1 MPKIRRRDILFH
13 IENEVQFESLK
24 PLIEHIRDNTN
35 ITFDIVVPDDTSA
48 NTAINKKVHDGGAKL
63 IKAQG
68 FAITRSIDGAEMPD
82 KIVNTEY
89 KVLLSA
95 YMYRWHYDHIKARYR
110 IMFPYASYYF
120 NKPQWTIS
128 SFIERDFMADALLS
142 HAIGTQ
148 EACNIFTKTYIVP
161 SLKLM
166 DYKKKR
172 NKNSKPTLLFAP
184 TYNEIDFAENF
195 IDCVNI
201 LKSTYK
207 IAMRGHHRVV
217 NLDSNK
223 DISQR
228 LYEQADIIY
237 DMSEHSLSDTLGEV
251 DIVLSDN
258 SATIFDA
265 IYCSVPVVLFSDD
278 TNSLKYRDI
287 DTIQSKLVSSGD
299 VLWTNNPR
307 EIKKITD
314 KTLSEEYQKKQ
325 EKVREKLF
333 PGGFNV
339 NPVEHWMSVL
349 NRYLNDAV
357 SEEYRLAKRYDVEY
371 RLSIADGLLGAN
383 NRIAELDAQ
392 VLSQNTVL
400 NQKNQIIQN
409 EISPGIK
416 TSLKR
421 LMKAVYRK
429 IYI

>member
-1 MPKIRRRDILFH
+1 M
-13 IENEVQFESLK
+13 EV
-24 PLIEHIRDNTN
+24 
-35 ITFDIVVPDDTSA
+35 
-48 NTAINKKVHDGGAKL
+48 
-63 IKAQG
+63 
-68 FAITRSIDGAEMPD
+68 
-82 KIVNTEY
+82 
-89 KVLLSA
+89 
-95 YMYRWHYDHIKARYR
+95 
-110 IMFPYASYYF
+110 
-120 NKPQWTIS
+120 
-128 SFIERDFMADALLS
+128 
-142 HAIGTQ
+142 
-148 EACNIFTKTYIVP
+148 
-161 SLKLM
+161 
-166 DYKKKR
+166 
-172 NKNSKPTLLFAP
+172 
-184 TYNEIDFAENF
+184 
-195 IDCVNI
+195 
-201 LKSTYK
+201 
-207 IAMRGHHRVV
+207 
-217 NLDSNK
+217 
-223 DISQR
+223 
-228 LYEQADIIY
+228 
-237 DMSEHSLSDTLGEV
+237 
-251 DIVLSDN
+251 
-258 SATIFDA
+258 
-265 IYCSVPVVLFSDD
+265 
-278 TNSLKYRDI
+278 
-287 DTIQSKLVSSGD
+287 
-299 VLWTNNPR
+299 